1 MKKLLTTLLLSV
13 SIFTTP
19 TFAGVNIF
27 DKDNNI
33 SQLETQKLVDFIKQN
48 PDGFT
53 VSPYSLQAPTT
64 GYVVAPIK
72 DAEIRIKFSNIDDK
86 HLTRFTQNLDE
97 VQDISDFDVY
107 AGGWLNTDDNYYYL
121 DAVYVLDDK
130 NTALYIADA
139 SEQIAIF
146 DLGAGTEID
155 TKQAIE
161 QLKNSDNFDAIKYKD
176 VSSDMNKL
184 AGKYSQFGS
193 VA

>member
-1 MKKLLTTLLLSV
+1 M
-13 SIFTTP
+13 
-19 TFAGVNIF
+19 
-27 DKDNNI
+27 D
-33 SQLETQKLVDFIKQN
+33 
-48 PDGFT
+48 
-53 VSPYSLQAPTT
+53 Y
-64 GYVVAPIK
+64 
-72 DAEIRIKFSNIDDK
+72 K
-86 HLTRFTQNLDE
+86 HLAEFTQNLDE

-161 QLKNSDNFDAIKYKD
+161 QLKNSNNFDTNKYKD
-176 VSSDMNKL
+176 VSSDMKGL
-184 AGKYSQFGS
+184 AKKYEMFSQN
-193 VA
+193 AA